1 MCSEFDILRKINKN
15 IHASVSEAS
24 YVLVVKCISLPL
36 VVKNISLPLA
46 YCCLENVMPAN
57 LENSAVAIGLEKI
70 SFHSNTKERQ
80 CQRMFIVPHNCTHI
94 THWRSNAQNSLR
106 QASTVHEPRTFR
118 CSSCIWKRQR
128 NQRSNCQHL
137 LDYQESKRVPGK
149 HLLLLH

>member
-70 SFHSNTKERQ
+70 SFHSNDKE
-80 CQRMFIVPHNCTHI
+80 C
-94 THWRSNAQNSLR
+94 SNYRTVTLISHTSKIMLKIL
-106 QASTVHEPRTFR
+106 QARLQQYTNHE
-118 CSSCIWKRQR
+118 
-128 NQRSNCQHL
+128 L
-137 LDYQESKRVPGK
+137 LDVEAGFRKGRGTRDQNDSICCQEAGGEGDDRG
-149 HLLLLH
+149 